1 MTSRQEKFARNVAKG
16 MTQRAAYRD
25 AYPNSRK
32 WKDAAVDSQACIL
45 ARNSEVS
52 KRLAELRKANED
64 AARLTREK
72 KLAIIEKDIENAI
85 AQRDRYGM
93 IALLKLHNDMTG
105 DNAPAKTEVT
115 VDILS
120 AIVERHRNVIEE
132 G

>member
-25 AYPNSRK
+25 AYPNARK
-32 WKDAAVDSQACIL
+32 WKDGVVDSKASHLVNNRQ
-45 ARNSEVS
+45 VS
-52 KRLAELRKANED
+52 GKLAELRKQAESAAVLSRQKRLETLSRIAVENEKLSPKD
-64 AARLTREK
+64 SIAAIKIL
-72 KLAIIEKDIENAI
+72 
-85 AQRDRYGM
+85 
-93 IALLKLHNDMTG
+93 NDMTG